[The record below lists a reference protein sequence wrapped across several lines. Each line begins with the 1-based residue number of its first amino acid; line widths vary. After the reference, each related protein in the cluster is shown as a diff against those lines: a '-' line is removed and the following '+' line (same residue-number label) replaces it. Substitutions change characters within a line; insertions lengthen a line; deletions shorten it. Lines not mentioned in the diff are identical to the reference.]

1 MDKIEYVECDFLID
15 PEQELLAMQIEQEC
29 KWKKEEEEALVHV
42 KKNEYFC
49 GLCKGFVPLSSF
61 PHPHLGE

>member
-29 KWKKEEEEALVHV
+29 KWKKEEEEAL
-42 KKNEYFC
+42 
-49 GLCKGFVPLSSF
+49 
-61 PHPHLGE
+61 LG